1 MWLLWK
7 RGCSK
12 TRGELGFA
20 EDGSR
25 GCYEPFPTPVI
36 FSTIVYCNFRTI
48 ERPRSPRVWIN
59 WCLWLPPKLH
69 IIEEGSQPAIRLP
82 SLSFFFFFFPLLF
95 LFSSIPTLFVFQI
108 PNPFLVPKSAPS
120 TCLIKYH
127 NPLSYFEDPSWG
139 YFIKSVNSWKMS
151 NISKSICLSKKKHPN
166 WFQNNWFLCNELITN
181 IVIL

>member
-82 SLSFFFFFFPLLF
+82 SLSLFFFPSSFCFLLF
-95 LFSSIPTLFVFQI
+95 LLSLFLKYLTLFLSQSLHLPLAWWNTTTLFLILRILAEATSSSLLILERWVI
-108 PNPFLVPKSAPS
+108 YPSPFA
-120 TCLIKYH
+120 YQ
-127 NPLSYFEDPSWG
+127 
-139 YFIKSVNSWKMS
+139 
-151 NISKSICLSKKKHPN
+151 KKKHPN
-166 WFQNNWFLCNELITN
+166 WFQNNRFLCNELITN